1 VRLFIG
7 SGMPRGL
14 WRRVE
19 RRFSPARVLEFYA
32 STEAG
37 AILVNLR
44 ARKPGSMGRPLPGS
58 AEVRIAAYDIEAGG
72 LVLRDDGFA
81 RRCGTDEV
89 GALLVRV
96 DPNEPLSVTPL
107 RGVFARND
115 AWVVT
120 GDLFRCDSAGDYW
133 RVDGLRE
140 VIRTADGPVFAT
152 PIRDALGDLG
162 AVDLAVAYG
171 VLPTG
176 AEHELAVAAVT
187 LRHGRELEAEDI
199 ALALAPLSP
208 HERPAIVHVVDRI
221 PVTTWY
227 RPVTGPLRAAGI
239 PEPGAERPTWYR
251 DEKQDTYRPLTQT
264 ARRRITRESA
274 AKDGRP
280 AAAQEAAKTAPPS

>member
-1 VRLFIG
+1 
-7 SGMPRGL
+7 
-14 WRRVE
+14 
-19 RRFSPARVLEFYA
+19 VLEFYA

-44 ARKPGSMGRPLPGS
+44 GRKPGSMGRPLPGS

-72 LVLRDDGFA
+72 LTLRSDGFA
-81 RRCGTDEV
+81 KRCGPDEV
-89 GALLVRV
+89 GVLLVRV

-115 AWVVT
+115 AWIVS
-120 GDLFRCDSAGDYW
+120 GDLFRCDSDGDYW

-162 AVDLAVAYG
+162 AVDQAVAYG
-171 VLPTG
+171 VLPAG

-239 PEPGAERPTWYR
+239 PEPSEETLAWYR
-251 DEKQDTYRPLTQT
+251 DPKKDTYRPITQT
-264 ARRRITRESA
+264 ARRRITREAA

-280 AAAQEAAKTAPPS
+280 AAAQEAAKTAPGPGA